1 MANLIAL
8 KIVNLDLLTYAKIM
22 FVPSMIGLFII
33 SILLFIYFRKDI
45 PRQIPSYSRACLS
58 LYLRNYRI
66 PHHPP
71 PIDKP
76 HHPPPNSNNELGS
89 INWTMFKVYMAVI
102 ILVRACFFVLS
113 GYGIS
118 IEIVAVLGALTII
131 AIRWY
136 SQGIVRLI

>member
-1 MANLIAL
+1 
-8 KIVNLDLLTYAKIM
+8 
-22 FVPSMIGLFII
+22 
-33 SILLFIYFRKDI
+33 
-45 PRQIPSYSRACLS
+45 
-58 LYLRNYRI
+58 
-66 PHHPP
+66 
-71 PIDKP
+71 
-76 HHPPPNSNNELGS
+76 
-89 INWTMFKVYMAVI
+89 MFKVYMAVI